1 MADNV
6 ELDAGSG
13 GAVVKTFQD
22 GDDVHWPGGV
32 GVYLTSEGDPDVIYV
47 PLAAALADNMANPTT
62 LLQGACNMV
71 FDGTAWDRLP
81 GTTADGVLVNLGGNN
96 DVTVTGTVDLG
107 ATDNAVLDA
116 ISANTTGLAGTV
128 AGSELQVD
136 VVGALPAGSNAIGK
150 LAANSGVDIGDVDVT
165 SIVPG
170 TAAANLG
177 KAEDAAHTSGDTG
190 VMGLGVRNDTLA
202 SRGDTDGDYVPFQM
216 NATGALYI
224 QEGAPLDVS
233 ASTVTVDNGGA
244 FAVQIDAALPAGT
257 NSIGKLGAN
266 SGVDIGDVTIN
277 NASIAVTSASALDV
291 SAQTVTVQGTVTANL
306 GATDNAVLD
315 SIAAALAG
323 TITVDGTGTFVTQST
338 ATGNVAH
345 DAADSGNP
353 VKVGGK
359 AITSEQTAV
368 GNADRTDFVA
378 DVHGRQI
385 VTPYCNKEQAVSG
398 TASATDTSNTA
409 VLAAA
414 GAGVKNYITSI
425 SIHNSSDTD
434 TYVTIKDGTTAKLV
448 VAAPAKGGAVLN
460 LSVPLASTANT
471 AINFASAASVST
483 MFVSAVGFT
492 GA

>member
-13 GAVVKTFQD
+13 GATIKTFED
-22 GDDVHWPGGV
+22 TNSVHWPAGV
-32 GVYLTSEGDPDVIYV
+32 GVYLTSQANPDVVYV
-47 PLAAALADNMANPTT
+47 PIAAALSDDMTNPTT
-62 LLQGACNMV
+62 LLQGSCNMV
-71 FDGTAWDRLP
+71 FDGTTWDRLP

-107 ATDNAVLDA
+107 ATDNAVLDSIVTALGGSLDVSAATVTVDATGQGDVPVTLDGESVAVTGTVTANLSATDNAVLDA
-116 ISANTTGLAGTV
+116 IAASVAGTLTV
-128 AGSELQVD
+128 GSHAVTNAGTFAVQVD
-136 VVGALPAGSNAIGK
+136 AALPAGTNAIGK
-150 LAANSGVDIGDVDVT
+150 LAAND
-165 SIVPG
+165 
-170 TAAANLG
+170 
-177 KAEDAAHTSGDTG
+177 
-190 VMGLGVRNDTLA
+190 
-202 SRGDTDGDYVPFQM
+202 
-216 NATGALYI
+216 
-224 QEGAPLDVS
+224 
-233 ASTVTVDNGGA
+233 
-244 FAVQIDAALPAGT
+244 
-257 NSIGKLGAN
+257 
-266 SGVDIGDVTIN
+266 GVDIGDVTLN
-277 NASIAVTSASALDV
+277 NTSIAVTSASALDV
-291 SAQTVTVQGTVTANL
+291 SAATVTVDGTVTANL

-315 SIAAALAG
+315 SIDSAVNG

-338 ATGNVAH
+338 AAGNVAH

-359 AITSEQTAV
+359 AITSELAAV
-368 GNADRTDFVA
+368 ANADRTDFVA

-385 VTPYCNKEQAVSG
+385 VSPYCNKEQAVSG

-409 VLAAA
+409 VLSAA

-483 MFVSAVGFT
+483 MYVSAVGFT